1 MTTVADVVTTYT
13 DDAIKA
19 KLLGYLQAANAP
31 VTDWNSG
38 AFVRSLMVQWQQVL
52 ITYAG
57 VPNPDPQ
64 LRQRIVAG
72 GLPLL
77 PDTPTSEASAWLT
90 LVADQWFKTTRNFD
104 LLGNQFAGTFT
115 VQNVTLTCDGSH
127 GPYSVTPGSHIVR
140 SPVTGNRYISNG
152 TGTIPTG
159 GSVTIAFRS
168 EFQQN
173 SGNGFNY
180 SDGPGTLT
188 DLSANPL
195 IGVTASN
202 VAPNFS
208 AVSTSPNPSVGA
220 GTMTVA
226 GATPAAPTGY
236 DVQILTDGQV
246 GTATFQYRANGGPWV
261 GPNTTSASFTIP
273 SGPTLTFVN
282 DGLGS
287 NPSFVHGDRYYFT
300 SPGTPITTA
309 GVDPESDQALLLRIL
324 ARWPNLDAIPAE
336 KHSVWAKQAS
346 VLVTRVRVSQDSTR
360 PGYYVVTI
368 AGKANP
374 LSGGIQTAVQL
385 YIDQRE
391 SISERADVQL
401 ATVYSV
407 TMTGT
412 AYVPAAKMAA
422 VQAAVAARWNDYV
435 NGTDIGGIIRGVV
448 LEQFLRDAGAI
459 NATSISPIETA
470 LGATFVAVPVDII
483 ASGLTWVAV

>member
-1 MTTVADVVTTYT
+1 MTTVADVVTTFT

-19 KLLGYLQAANAP
+19 KLLGYLQAAKAP

-77 PDTPTSEASAWLT
+77 SASPTAEASAWLT
-90 LVADQWFKTTRNFD
+90 LVADQWFKTSRNFD
-104 LLGNQFAGTFT
+104 PLGNQFAGTFT
-115 VQNVTLTCDGSH
+115 VQNVTMTCDGSH
-127 GPYSVTPGSHIVR
+127 GPYSVTPGSHVVR
-140 SPVTGNRYISNG
+140 SPVTGNRYISSG
-152 TGTIPTG
+152 SGTIPTG
-159 GSVTIAFRS
+159 GSVTVAFRS
-168 EFQQN
+168 EFQQD
-173 SGNGFNY
+173 SADGFNY

-195 IGVTASN
+195 LGVTVSN

-208 AVSTSPNPSVGA
+208 AVSTSPAPSVGA
-220 GTMTVA
+220 GTMTVS
-226 GATPAAPTGY
+226 GATPAAPTAY

-246 GTATFQYRANGGPWV
+246 TAATFQYRANGGPWV

-282 DGLGS
+282 DGLGA
-287 NPSFVHGDRYYFT
+287 NPSFIHGDRYYFT

-309 GVDPESDQALLLRIL
+309 GVDPETDAALLLRIL
-324 ARWPNLDAIPAE
+324 GRWPNLDAIPDE
-336 KHSVWAKQAS
+336 KHRVWARQAS
-346 VLVTRVRVSQDSTR
+346 PLVTRVRVSQDATR

-374 LSGGIQTAVQL
+374 LAGAVQTAVQL

-391 SISERADVQL
+391 SIGAISDVQL

-407 TMTGT
+407 VMTGT
-412 AYVPAAKMAA
+412 VYVPASKMAA
-422 VQAAVAARWNDYV
+422 VQAAAAARWSDYV
-435 NGTDIGGIIRGVV
+435 NSTDIGGVIRVTV
-448 LEQFLRDAGAI
+448 LEQFLRDAGAT
-459 NATSISPIETA
+459 NVASLSPLETA
-470 LGATFVAVPVDII
+470 LGATFVAVASNII
-483 ASGLTWVAV
+483 GSLTWVAV